1 MSTDLADLHGELMK
15 TLANAG
21 YTFVRHG
28 KGDHEIWYSPI
39 SKVNFTVDSGIRKR
53 NMANVVLRQA
63 GLPKQF

>member
-1 MSTDLADLHGELMK
+1 MK